1 MNVSQNNIDQ
11 VNAVLSI
18 QVKKADYTE
27 KVEKSLKD
35 YRKKANMPGF
45 RPGTV
50 PLGLI
55 KKMYGKAILAEEI
68 NKLVSESLYDHI
80 QKNNIPVLGEPLP
93 SENAPVPNFDTQED
107 FDFSFDIALAP
118 EINLNLTTKNKVTLY
133 NIAVSDEMVAKQV
146 DAYKGRFGKHAPADK
161 VEEKDVVKGEL
172 VELLPNGDIN
182 ENGIKVENALLSPAY
197 MKDKK
202 EQAKVIGLALESQF
216 RFNPAK
222 AFESETEIASLLQVS
237 KEIAADCKADFLFT
251 IKDIT
256 RYVEAQMNQDL
267 FDAALGKDV
276 VSSEAEFIDKIKESL
291 KAQFAVDSEFKLSI
305 DMKELVVKQLE
316 GLAFPDVFLK
326 RWLKVSNENLTEDAI
341 EQEYPKMIEDLK
353 WQLAKDKVAKEN
365 ELKLEKEDVEA
376 VAKQA
381 AKAQFAQYGMMNVP
395 DDVLDGY
402 VKDMLKNKDAAKNIT
417 ERAVEQK
424 TIDALKTK
432 VTIVSKEI
440 SFEDFN
446 KLFEN

>member
-1 MNVSQNNIDQ
+1 
-11 VNAVLSI
+11 
-18 QVKKADYTE
+18 
-27 KVEKSLKD
+27 
-35 YRKKANMPGF
+35 
-45 RPGTV
+45 
-50 PLGLI
+50 
-55 KKMYGKAILAEEI
+55 
-68 NKLVSESLYDHI
+68 
-80 QKNNIPVLGEPLP
+80 
-93 SENAPVPNFDTQED
+93 
-107 FDFSFDIALAP
+107 
-118 EINLNLTTKNKVTLY
+118 
-133 NIAVSDEMVAKQV
+133 
-146 DAYKGRFGKHAPADK
+146 
-161 VEEKDVVKGEL
+161 
-172 VELLPNGDIN
+172 
-182 ENGIKVENALLSPAY
+182 
-197 MKDKK
+197 
-202 EQAKVIGLALESQF
+202 
-216 RFNPAK
+216 
-222 AFESETEIASLLQVS
+222 
-237 KEIAADCKADFLFT
+237 
-251 IKDIT
+251 
-256 RYVEAQMNQDL
+256 
-267 FDAALGKDV
+267 
-276 VSSEAEFIDKIKESL
+276 
-291 KAQFAVDSEFKLSI
+291 
-305 DMKELVVKQLE
+305 MKELVVKQLE

>member
-11 VNAVLSI
+11 VNAVLNI
-18 QVKKADYTE
+18 VINKADYTE

-55 KKMYGKAILAEEI
+55 KKMYGKAMLAEEI

-80 QKNNIPVLGEPLP
+80 QKNNLPVLGEPLP
-93 SENAPVPNFDTQED
+93 TENAPVPNFDTQED
-107 FDFSFDIALAP
+107 FEFSFDLALAP
-118 EINLNLTTKNKVTLY
+118 EINLVLTAKNKVTQY
-133 NIAVSDEMVAKQV
+133 DIIVSQDMVDKQV
-146 DAYKGRFGKHAPADK
+146 EAYKGRFGKHVSADK
-161 VEEKDVVKGEL
+161 VEEKDVVKGEM
-172 VELLPNGDIN
+172 VELLENGDIN
-182 ENGIKVENALLSPAY
+182 ANGLKVENAILSPTY

-202 EQAKVIGLALESQF
+202 EQAKVIGLAKDAQF
-216 RFNPAK
+216 RFNPTK
-222 AFESETEIASLLQVS
+222 AFENETEIASLLQVT
-237 KEIAADCKADFLFT
+237 KEVARECSADFLFT
-251 IKDIT
+251 IKEIT
-256 RYVEAQMNQDL
+256 RYADAEMNQDL

-276 VSSEAEFIDKIKESL
+276 VTSDADFFEKIKEGL
-291 KAQFAVDSEFKLSI
+291 KVQFATDSEFKLTM

-316 GLAFPDVFLK
+316 GTIFPDAFLK
-326 RWLKVSNENLTEDAI
+326 RWLQISNENLTEDAI
-341 EQEYPKMIEDLK
+341 EKEYPKMIEDLK
-353 WQLAKDKVAKEN
+353 WQLAKDKIAKEN
-365 ELKLEKEDVEA
+365 DLKLEKEDVEA

-395 DDVLDGY
+395 DDVLVGY
-402 VKDMLKNKDAAKNIT
+402 VQDMLKNKDTAKNIT
-417 ERAVEQK
+417 DRAVEQK

-432 VTIVSKEI
+432 VSIVSKEI

-446 KLFEN
+446 KFFEN